1 MKKAIFI
8 LSTVLLFG
16 ILSSCSTDELTVKK
30 NWIFTITTVSTIT
43 PDNSGM
49 GPQTQVTTLE
59 QDNLTETEAKASA
72 KTLETEG
79 TATSTL
85 NGMTMSIKTTV
96 TIAEKK

>member
-30 NWIFTITTVSTIT
+30 NWIFTITSVTTIT
-43 PDNSGM
+43 PDDSGM

-59 QDNLTETEAKASA
+59 QDNLTETEAKVAA
-72 KTLETEG
+72 KTLENEG
-79 TATSTL
+79 TVNTTF
-85 NGMTMSIKTTV
+85 NGTTMSMKTTV